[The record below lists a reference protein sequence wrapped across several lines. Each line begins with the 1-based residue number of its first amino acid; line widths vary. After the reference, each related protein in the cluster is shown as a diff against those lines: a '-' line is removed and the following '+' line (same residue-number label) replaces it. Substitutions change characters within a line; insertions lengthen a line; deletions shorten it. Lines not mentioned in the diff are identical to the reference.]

1 VTSPDQHKPTVS
13 RRAARFG
20 GVVTIALLLLMTL
33 GNKLG
38 QIQNIFLIG
47 TAGLIAGIM
56 VIDWVLRRNGLRS

>member
-1 VTSPDQHKPTVS
+1 VS

-20 GVVTIALLLLMTL
+20 GVVTIVLLLLMTL

-38 QIQNIFLIG
+38 QIQNIYLIG
-47 TAGLIAGIM
+47 TAALIAAIM

>member
-1 VTSPDQHKPTVS
+1 VS

-20 GVVTIALLLLMTL
+20 GVVTIVLLLLMTL
-33 GNKLG
+33 GNQLG